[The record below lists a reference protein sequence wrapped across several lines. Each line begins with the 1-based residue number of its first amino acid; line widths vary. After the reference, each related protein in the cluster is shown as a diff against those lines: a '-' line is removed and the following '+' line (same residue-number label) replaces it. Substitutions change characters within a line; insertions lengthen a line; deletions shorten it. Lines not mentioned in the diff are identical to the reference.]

1 MTELDENSGPGA
13 AFQVFLQNE
22 ALMEKLKLLSFERDF
37 LQKQKGLRTIS
48 RITFS
53 MPNKES
59 HGEQFTQFIK
69 LAQFLLQDGA
79 LIMKFHIECW
89 KILLVFPRFQNLCHI
104 LKHLIV

>member
-1 MTELDENSGPGA
+1 MSELDENSGPGA

-22 ALMEKLKLLSFERDF
+22 ALMEKLKLLNFERDF

-53 MPNKES
+53 IPNKES

-69 LAQFLLQDGA
+69 LAQFLLQKGA
-79 LIMKFHIECW
+79 SNRIWYHN
-89 KILLVFPRFQNLCHI
+89 ILNLRRCKVLPRLQNSCQ
-104 LKHLIV
+104 V